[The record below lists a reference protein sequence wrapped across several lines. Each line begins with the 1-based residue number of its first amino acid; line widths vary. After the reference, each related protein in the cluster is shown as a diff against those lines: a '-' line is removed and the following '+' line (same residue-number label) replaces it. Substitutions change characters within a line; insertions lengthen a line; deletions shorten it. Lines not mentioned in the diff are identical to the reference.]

1 MGWLTA
7 RRPEIGSR
15 TASVLV
21 ALWIMAL
28 CNRTFWAMAYEAFGG
43 FTAGFLTFGLSVSL
57 LLTALIISFSV
68 KYAFKPFAVFLIL
81 VSAVASY
88 FTDTFG
94 TIINEQMID
103 SAMTTNAREA
113 GALIS
118 GRYLTH
124 VALYGVLPVLLLF
137 WVRVRHE
144 TLGRKTIGNLKLLV
158 PMLALTGVMVWL
170 NLGTYIVTIR
180 ANDRMTQTLNPAA
193 PLSAAWN
200 YGVSSF
206 TTANVVAAP
215 IGQDAKKGPVIA
227 AAPRPVVTVIV
238 AGETARAMN
247 FSLNGYERKTNPQL
261 EKLDI
266 VNFPNVTSC
275 GTDTATSLPCM
286 FSQFRREDYSNAK
299 GKAFEG
305 LLDVFRYA
313 GIPSVWY
320 DNNTG
325 SKGVADRVFYVPLMD
340 SKDPALCPDN
350 ECRDEIFLQPLR
362 EELQKTKESKVIVL
376 HQIGSHG
383 PAYFRR
389 YGADLATFKPDC
401 RSTDL
406 PKCSLEEVRNAYDN
420 SILATD
426 DFLAKVIK
434 LLAEQ
439 DSAVSSALLYVS
451 DHGESLGEN
460 GIYLHGAPYNF
471 APEQQTHVP
480 MISWF
485 SPSYSAL
492 TGLDR
497 ACLAKLPANAYS
509 HDNLFH
515 TALGMMNVETSVYD
529 AGLDIFRSC
538 RLKGNS

>member
-7 RRPEIGSR
+7 RRPQIGSR
-15 TASVLV
+15 TASALV
-21 ALWIMAL
+21 ALWIMGL
-28 CNRTFWAMAYEAFGG
+28 CNQTFWPMAYKAFGG
-43 FTAGFLTFGLSVSL
+43 FTAGFFTFGLSITL
-57 LLTALIISFSV
+57 LLTALIISLSV
-68 KYAFKPFAVFLIL
+68 KYAFKPFAAFLIL

-118 GRYLTH
+118 GRYVLH
-124 VALYGVLPVLLLF
+124 VVLYGVLPVLLLF

-158 PMLALTGVMVWL
+158 PMLALTGIMVWL
-170 NLGTYIVTIR
+170 YLGTYIVTIR

-215 IGQDAKKGPVIA
+215 IGQDARKGPVISA
-227 AAPRPVVTVIV
+227 AAKPVVTVIV

-247 FSLNGYERKTNPQL
+247 FSLNGYARKTNPQL

-286 FSQFRREDYSNAK
+286 FSQFRRVDYSQAK

-313 GIPSVWY
+313 GISSVWY

-325 SKGVADRVFYVPLMD
+325 SKGVADRVSYVPLMD

-350 ECRDEIFLQPLR
+350 ECRDDIFLKPLR
-362 EELQKTKESKVIVL
+362 EELQKTRENKVIVL

-383 PAYFRR
+383 PAYYRR
-389 YGADLATFKPDC
+389 YPKELATFQPDC

-406 PKCSLEEVRNAYDN
+406 PKCSLDEVRNAYDN
-420 SILATD
+420 TILATD
-426 DFLAKVIK
+426 DFLAKVIA

-439 DSAVSSALLYVS
+439 DGTLSTALIYMS

-460 GIYLHGAPYNF
+460 GIYLHGAPYDF
-471 APEQQTHVP
+471 APDFQTHVP

-492 TGLDR
+492 MGLDR

-515 TALGMMNVETSVYD
+515 TALGMMNVQTSVYD